1 MILVLSDGGKK
12 TAEIE
17 KQLKL
22 HNDKYVFMFSD
33 FIAASRFGKGNV
45 IIGKPSKREIEK
57 VYKENKIDSVIDATE
72 KPVSSLS
79 QAALSACDSRIK
91 YVKLVGCKER
101 EGAET
106 LLSYKAI
113 GDRVKAIKKN
123 TLIYGSAAVTKA
135 IASWTREKEDKIF
148 VTIEKSPIF
157 DVEKALE
164 YSIPLLNV
172 KEFDAFTK
180 TDEIKKAI
188 EKLLIGQIVFTEE
201 SITDELIETAR
212 GMGVKVYVTHSS
224 GIEYPYCVNNM
235 RDALIL
241 IHSNR

>member
-1 MILVLSDGGKK
+1 MILILSDGGKK

-45 IIGKPSKREIEK
+45 IIGKPSKREMEK
-57 VYKENKIDSVIDATE
+57 AYKENKIDSVIDATE
-72 KPVSSLS
+72 KPVSKLS
-79 QAALSACDSRIK
+79 QAALSACDGKIK
-91 YVKLVGCKER
+91 YVKLVRCR
-101 EGAET
+101 EYDGAESIY
-106 LLSYKAI
+106 SYKAI
-113 GDRVKAIKKN
+113 GDKVKAIKKN
-123 TLIYGSAAVTKA
+123 TLVCGSAAVTKI
-135 IASWTREKEDKIF
+135 IASWAEEKEDKIF
-148 VTIEKSPIF
+148 VTVRKSTVF

-172 KEFDAFTK
+172 KEIEAFTK
-180 TDEIKKAI
+180 ADEVKCAI
-188 EKLLIGQIVFTEE
+188 EKLSIGQVVFTQEC
-201 SITDELIETAR
+201 ITDELVEVAKE
-212 GMGVKVYVTHSS
+212 MGAKVYITHSA
-224 GIEYPYCVNNM
+224 GVEYPYCVDNM